1 MDLNPQEQ
9 GEHGTASLVLFAALM
24 DALQTAQVLSKD
36 EIGRLLADAIKCLEK
51 NLSIAPCRG
60 AKRII
65 NDLIVRQAKKT
76 ANPL

>member
-24 DALQTAQVLSKD
+24 DALQTAQVLTKD
-36 EIGRLLADAIKCLEK
+36 EIGGLLINANKRLE
-51 NLSIAPCRG
+51 NYLSVAPCRG
-60 AKRII
+60 ARRII
-65 NDLIVRQAKKT
+65 NDLIVRQAKKP